1 MSCLR
6 LLDVGYNFEVVMVEI
21 GKNIFVSDL
30 SFITYVSWHIWLILA
45 ILLIIALILGF
56 VGLYI
61 RLRKVESLLQGQETQ
76 SQTIIGAL
84 PLGIEVYSRE
94 GVLLSLN
101 DRDCEIFGVKREQV
115 LNSGITIEGNPNVPD
130 KLKKAFTCKEK
141 GHADFM
147 YDFNVVR
154 DTEYY
159 GTVLENEAKWISCT
173 GTPVLDKEGEM
184 VNYVFI
190 VDDITNQYHQ
200 EQQLEESLRLS
211 DLAIQVSDMV
221 LWKYN
226 KREDLFSAYNSPLNN
241 YDRNVKFS
249 VKDYLSV
256 IHPDDKIILQNCVE
270 HMNKGVDKSY
280 ECDLRLKMSDDNQ
293 WQYCTV
299 IGAPFSKDSAGN
311 VLEYT
316 GFRRNNTRWKNL
328 NDQLRAVN
336 IQNELILN
344 NTNSGLVYITID
356 YVVQWENLSICSASL
371 SSEAYKKGE
380 VCYKS
385 TYGRTRPCENCV
397 MQQALRSGLSEQR
410 IFKLSGRTIEAIATP
425 VLGKDNKPDGVVVR
439 LDDVSE
445 RQQMITDLHLAK
457 EEAIRSDKL
466 KSTFL
471 ANMSHE
477 IRTPLNAIVGFA
489 DLLMSADDEKE
500 KEEYNRIIMA
510 NNELLLRLINDIL
523 NLSKMEAGFIDR
535 RPELFDLSPYFDEL
549 CFSVQQRMVNP
560 AVEFIRENP
569 YPHCMVYMDKNRFAQ
584 VIMNYATNA
593 IKYTSKGFI
602 RMGYVYKDGGI
613 KLYVSDSG
621 IGIAEEKKERV
632 YQRFEKLDEFAQG
645 TGLGLSICKVL
656 TESSGG
662 EVGFESKE
670 GAGSTFWSWVPTKVV
685 FGEQEND
692 KGTISIKGYKNI
704 DECGNGEKLKKIL
717 IVEDI
722 ESNFK
727 LLFAMLHKHFE
738 LIWAV
743 NGVEAVEKAKTE
755 FFNLILMDMKM
766 PLMNGLEATSKIREF
781 DQVTPVV
788 ALTAHAFDSDKEAAL
803 VAGCNDYLV
812 KPVNKRLLFEALDRW
827 MI

>member
-1 MSCLR
+1 
-6 LLDVGYNFEVVMVEI
+6 MVEI

-385 TYGRTRPCENCV
+385 TYGRTP
-397 MQQALRSGLSEQR
+397 
-410 IFKLSGRTIEAIATP
+410 
-425 VLGKDNKPDGVVVR
+425 
-439 LDDVSE
+439 
-445 RQQMITDLHLAK
+445 
-457 EEAIRSDKL
+457 
-466 KSTFL
+466 
-471 ANMSHE
+471 
-477 IRTPLNAIVGFA
+477 PL
-489 DLLMSADDEKE
+489 
-500 KEEYNRIIMA
+500 
-510 NNELLLRLINDIL
+510 
-523 NLSKMEAGFIDR
+523 
-535 RPELFDLSPYFDEL
+535 
-549 CFSVQQRMVNP
+549 
-560 AVEFIRENP
+560 
-569 YPHCMVYMDKNRFAQ
+569 
-584 VIMNYATNA
+584 
-593 IKYTSKGFI
+593 
-602 RMGYVYKDGGI
+602 
-613 KLYVSDSG
+613 
-621 IGIAEEKKERV
+621 
-632 YQRFEKLDEFAQG
+632 
-645 TGLGLSICKVL
+645 
-656 TESSGG
+656 
-662 EVGFESKE
+662 
-670 GAGSTFWSWVPTKVV
+670 
-685 FGEQEND
+685 
-692 KGTISIKGYKNI
+692 
-704 DECGNGEKLKKIL
+704 
-717 IVEDI
+717 
-722 ESNFK
+722 
-727 LLFAMLHKHFE
+727 
-738 LIWAV
+738 
-743 NGVEAVEKAKTE
+743 
-755 FFNLILMDMKM
+755 
-766 PLMNGLEATSKIREF
+766 
-781 DQVTPVV
+781 
-788 ALTAHAFDSDKEAAL
+788 
-803 VAGCNDYLV
+803 
-812 KPVNKRLLFEALDRW
+812 
-827 MI
+827 